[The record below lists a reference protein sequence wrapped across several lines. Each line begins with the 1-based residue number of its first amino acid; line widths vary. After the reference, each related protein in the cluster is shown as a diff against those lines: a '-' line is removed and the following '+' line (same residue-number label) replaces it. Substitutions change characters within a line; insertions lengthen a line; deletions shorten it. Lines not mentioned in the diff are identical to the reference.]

1 MVLSTEWRPAPAA
14 DKEDRSVQ
22 AQAEMEPP
30 DASGRDTLRVLS
42 WHRLLGNT
50 GLILAV
56 LFFVLSLTAYLTD
69 QAVHRHAV
77 LTWYDLNVY
86 NDAGL
91 ITRQLPS
98 ILYTWEL
105 KVGVQFTYTPF
116 AALVFA
122 GGSFLPMVTLRWFM
136 TISSLAAIPLT
147 A

>member
-1 MVLSTEWRPAPAA
+1 M
-14 DKEDRSVQ
+14 Q
-22 AQAEMEPP
+22 AQAGMGPP
-30 DASGRDTLRVLS
+30 DVSGRDRLRVLS

-91 ITRQLPS
+91 IIR
-98 ILYTWEL
+98 
-105 KVGVQFTYTPF
+105 
-116 AALVFA
+116 
-122 GGSFLPMVTLRWFM
+122 
-136 TISSLAAIPLT
+136 
-147 A
+147 